1 MVEEI
6 KTYRVRK
13 IAQNKIPKTIKVLEH
28 VNYAT
33 YFLKMQLVYVLED
46 IQEENQDWLKVTY
59 RLKRINK
66 AKNDFLHQN
75 FDA

>member
-13 IAQNKIPKTIKVLEH
+13 MVQNKIPKTIKVLEH

>member
-13 IAQNKIPKTIKVLEH
+13 MVQNKIPKTIKILEH